1 MVVPPDVGKSVSRA
15 PAGVATGNGVGN
27 GVCGFVSRA
36 PAGGVGVGAGV
47 EPSSEDDE

>member
-27 GVCGFVSRA
+27 GVGGFVSRLS
-36 PAGGVGVGAGV
+36 AGGGV